1 MIFVTRNCQD
11 VNQIQSSLHAF
22 AAIRSDGSVVT
33 WGKMDD
39 GGNSSAVSPVSESGN
54 GTGADAADPT
64 QKHVGQGMRGKG
76 HWHFVFPVWPLR
88 ILTELQDHRVNKH

>member
-1 MIFVTRNCQD
+1 MLNYQRVNPIICHQD

-54 GTGADAADPT
+54 GWDRADADPM
-64 QKHVGQGMRGKG
+64 QHVGQGMMER
-76 HWHFVFPVWPLR
+76 
-88 ILTELQDHRVNKH
+88 ELALCHTLSLLFGLY